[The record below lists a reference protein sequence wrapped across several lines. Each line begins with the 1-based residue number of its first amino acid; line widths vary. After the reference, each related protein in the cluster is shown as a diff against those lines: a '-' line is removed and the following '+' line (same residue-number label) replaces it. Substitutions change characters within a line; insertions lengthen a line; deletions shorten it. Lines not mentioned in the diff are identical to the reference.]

1 MGVAPPSGG
10 AFFAQPD
17 AMTLGGYSIGPL
29 LKKTLREVGAD
40 KVTSLAAS
48 AAYNFFFSLFPLLLF
63 LAPLLSLVGNKQAMV
78 NFLMAQLTSVMP
90 PDQLEAIRPVL
101 QNIIFTKSA
110 PGLLSVGLLLAA
122 WSGSTVF
129 GSLIGSLNT
138 AYDVEETRSWIKQQA
153 IRLGT
158 FALSAVILILTTII
172 FLGGEDIANKVGGW
186 LQLGSA
192 FVTIWKIIQF
202 PLALAGLFGLAFV
215 MIYFLPNL
223 RQKKSHA
230 LVGALVTTVLWLL
243 ATLLFRIYI
252 QHFPPNP
259 AYGFIGGVIILLTWM
274 YYTMFV
280 MLVGGELASEL
291 HHGTGAVDPRKGAMY
306 YGRIVTDA

>member
-1 MGVAPPSGG
+1 
-10 AFFAQPD
+10 
-17 AMTLGGYSIGPL
+17 MTLGGYSIGPL
-29 LKKTLREVGAD
+29 LKKTVREVGAD

-63 LAPLLSLVGNKQAMV
+63 LAPLLSLVGNKAAMV
-78 NFLMAQLTSVMP
+78 NFLMTQLTSVMP

-101 QNIIFTKSA
+101 QNIVFTKSA

-158 FALSAVILILTTII
+158 FALTAVILVLTTVI
-172 FLGGEDIANKVGGW
+172 FLGGEDIANRVGSW
-186 LQLGSA
+186 LHLGSA
-192 FVTIWKIIQF
+192 FVTIWKFIQF
-202 PLALAGLFGLAFV
+202 PLALVGLFGLAFV

-230 LVGALVTTVLWLL
+230 LVGAAVTTVLWLV

-291 HHGTGAVDPRKGAMY
+291 HHGTGAVEPRKGAMY
-306 YGRIVTDA
+306 YGRIVTDT

>member
-1 MGVAPPSGG
+1 
-10 AFFAQPD
+10 
-17 AMTLGGYSIGPL
+17 MTIGGYKVGPL

-63 LAPLLSLVGNKQAMV
+63 LAPLLSLVGDKQAMV
-78 NFLMAQLTSVMP
+78 SFLMAQLTSVMP
-90 PDQLEAIRPVL
+90 RDQLDVIQPVL
-101 QNIIFTKSA
+101 ENIVFTKGA
-110 PGLLSVGLLLAA
+110 PGLLAIGLLLAA

-138 AYDVEETRSWIKQQA
+138 AYDVEETRSWIRQQL
-153 IRLGT
+153 IRLAT
-158 FALSAVILILTTII
+158 FALAAVILIATTII

-186 LQLGSA
+186 LHLGSA
-192 FVTIWKIIQF
+192 FVTAWKFIQF
-202 PLALAGLFGLAFV
+202 PLALLGLFGLAFV

-223 RQKKSHA
+223 KQRKAHA
-230 LVGALVTTVLWLL
+230 AVGAAVTTVLWLI

-291 HHGTGAVDPRKGAMY
+291 HHGTGAVDPMKGAMY
-306 YGRIVTDA
+306 YGRVVA

>member
-1 MGVAPPSGG
+1 
-10 AFFAQPD
+10 
-17 AMTLGGYSIGPL
+17 MTLGGYSIGPL
-29 LKKTLREVGAD
+29 LKKTVREIGQD

-63 LAPLLSLVGNKQAMV
+63 LAPMLAFVGNKQEMV
-78 NFLMAQLTSVMP
+78 SFLMAQLTTVMP
-90 PDQLEAIRPVL
+90 PDQLEAIQPVL
-101 QNIIFTKSA
+101 ENIVFAKSA
-110 PGLLSVGLLLAA
+110 PGLMSIGLLLAA

-138 AYDVEETRSWIKQQA
+138 AYDVEETRPWLRQQL
-153 IRLGT
+153 IRLAT
-158 FALSAVILILTTII
+158 FALAAVILLVTTII
-172 FLGGEDIANKVGGW
+172 LIGGEDIANRVGGW
-186 LQLGSA
+186 LNLGAA
-192 FVTIWKIIQF
+192 FVTAWKFIQF

-223 RQKKSHA
+223 KQKKSHA
-230 LVGALVTTVLWLL
+230 MVGAGVTTALWLV
-243 ATLLFRIYI
+243 ATMLFRLYV

-259 AYGFIGGVIILLTWM
+259 AYGIIGGIIILLTWM

-291 HHGTGAVDPRKGAMY
+291 HHGTGAVEPRKGAIY
-306 YGRIVTDA
+306 YGRAVVE

>member
-1 MGVAPPSGG
+1 
-10 AFFAQPD
+10 
-17 AMTLGGYSIGPL
+17 MTLGGYSIGPL
-29 LKKTLREVGAD
+29 LKKPAREIGAD
-40 KVTSLAAS
+40 RVTSLAAS

-63 LAPLLSLVGNKQAMV
+63 LAPLLSLLGNKEAIV
-78 NFLMAQLTSVMP
+78 DFLMTQLTSVLP
-90 PDQLEAIRPVL
+90 QDQLEALHPVL
-101 QNIIFTKSA
+101 LNIVFAKNA
-110 PGLLSVGLLLAA
+110 PGLMSIGALLAA

-138 AYDVEETRSWIKQQA
+138 AYDGEETRPWWKQQA
-153 IRLGT
+153 IRLGV
-158 FALSAVILILTTII
+158 FALTAVILILTTVI
-172 FLGGEDIANKVGGW
+172 FLGGEDIANTVGGW
-186 LQLGSA
+186 LHLGEA

-202 PLALAGLFGLAFV
+202 PLALLGLFALAFV

-230 LVGALVTTVLWLL
+230 VVGGIVTTILWLA
-243 ATLLFRIYI
+243 ATMLFRLYI

-259 AYGFIGGVIILLTWM
+259 AYGIIGGIIILLTWM

-291 HHGTGAVDPRKGAMY
+291 HHGTGAIDPRKGAMY

>member
-1 MGVAPPSGG
+1 
-10 AFFAQPD
+10 
-17 AMTLGGYSIGPL
+17 MTLGGYNVGPL
-29 LKKTLREVGAD
+29 LKKTVREVGAD
-40 KVTSLAAS
+40 KLTSLAAS

-63 LAPLLSLVGNKQAMV
+63 LAPLLSLVGDQQQMV
-78 NFLMAQLTSVMP
+78 EFLMGQLTSVMP
-90 PDQLEAIRPVL
+90 PEQLQALRPVL
-101 QNIIFTKSA
+101 EKIVFTKSA
-110 PGLLSVGLLLAA
+110 PGLLSIGLLLAA

-138 AYDVEETRSWIKQQA
+138 AYDVEETRPWIKQQL

-158 FALSAVILILTTII
+158 FALAAIILILTTVI
-172 FLGGEDIANKVGGW
+172 FLGGEDIANRIGGW
-186 LQLGSA
+186 LHLGSA
-192 FVTIWKIIQF
+192 FVTMWKFIQF
-202 PLALAGLFGLAFV
+202 PLALVGLFGLAFV

-223 RQKKSHA
+223 KQQKSHA
-230 LVGALVTTVLWLL
+230 VVGAAITTVLWLL

-259 AYGFIGGVIILLTWM
+259 AYGIIGGVIILLTWM

-291 HHGTGAVDPRKGAMY
+291 HHGTGAVEPRKGAVY
-306 YGRIVTDA
+306 YGRVVTESGDAAGSES